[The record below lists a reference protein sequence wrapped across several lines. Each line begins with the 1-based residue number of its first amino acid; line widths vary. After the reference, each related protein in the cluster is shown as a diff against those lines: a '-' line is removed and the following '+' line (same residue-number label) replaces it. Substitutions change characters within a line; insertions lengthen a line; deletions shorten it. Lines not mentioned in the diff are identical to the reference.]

1 MNVESF
7 RELRGALEC
16 RHGAAD
22 GWSGESSEEEH
33 SECYFVS
40 LLKVKG
46 GCDGKGL
53 LRFAGL
59 EICDGEIYR
68 LHRVRMSTVSNF
80 YGIDENADTMA
91 ATRLLY
97 SSTTCLLLSG
107 LRVYY
112 SYFRV

>member
-33 SECYFVS
+33 SECYLVS

-53 LRFAGL
+53 LKTHHVSSLSL
-59 EICDGEIYR
+59 E
-68 LHRVRMSTVSNF
+68 SNF
-80 YGIDENADTMA
+80 LRCNSCCVVII
-91 ATRLLY
+91 
-97 SSTTCLLLSG
+97 SSNES
-107 LRVYY
+107 
-112 SYFRV
+112 